1 MAGAGGAVTLTETRR
16 MVTCG
21 VTMPGFDQLTP
32 DDPRLAA
39 LVWSWAPDEPR
50 AGAGSCAAQGADGRF
65 RASDCST
72 RLPVACLD
80 AAGAWHVTG
89 AAVPAR
95 KGAAAC
101 DRAFSGSRFAVPW
114 NGWRNEQ
121 LRRARQSITSPV
133 WVAYAADSAGRWVT
147 N

>member
-39 LVWSWAPDEPR
+39 LVWSWAVDEPR
-50 AGAGSCAAQGADGRF
+50 AGAGRCAAQGTDGRF
-65 RASDCST
+65 RATDCAT

-80 AAGAWHVTG
+80 DAGGWHVT
-89 AAVPAR
+89 ASAVPSRA
-95 KGAAAC
+95 GAAAC
-101 DRAFSGSRFAVPW
+101 ARAFPGSRFAAPW

-121 LRRARQSITSPV
+121 LRRARPPGASAV
-133 WVAYAADSAGRWVT
+133 WVAY
-147 N
+147 